1 MLAGCVDTTTAP
13 WGVNLGDYQAPAR
26 DLVGVSLYSA
36 EHVIRL
42 GPGGTVSQ
50 AERSNLAAFLTTIA
64 YNRPESVRIVVHGRA
79 TPAQRSALAA
89 ALIADGVGPEH
100 ILWARDGDL
109 GRPVPRGT
117 LVLAVERAIAIAPS
131 CPGFMGHPSAPTDN
145 LTEPNFGCSNV
156 YNFAAMVADP
166 HHLYRGASSIYYLGQ
181 RGAADVD
188 RLSRGQGQAFA
199 RSTGTFTTGGEAVAE
214 AAAGNSSEPAFLFG
228 AATSQQGGF
237 EHNAAHRDMSARAS
251 DVPPC
256 F

>member
-1 MLAGCVDTTTAP
+1 MTGSGRRSLPAPSRRCGAMAVGLLALMLAGCVDTTTAP

-50 AERSNLAAFLTTIA
+50 AERSNLATFLTTIA

-89 ALIADGVGPEH
+89 ALTADGVGPEH

-117 LVLAVERAIAIAPS
+117 LVLAAERAIAIAPS

-145 LTEPNFGCSNV
+145 LTEPNLGCSNV
-156 YNFAAMVADP
+156 SNFAAMVADP

-181 RGAADVD
+181 RGAADVTAYRED
-188 RLSRGQGQAFA
+188 KVKRLP
-199 RSTGTFTTGGEAVAE
+199 STGTFTTSSGGGGGG
-214 AAAGNSSEPAFLFG
+214 AG
-228 AATSQQGGF
+228 GGQ
-237 EHNAAHRDMSARAS
+237 
-251 DVPPC
+251 
-256 F
+256 

>member
-1 MLAGCVDTTTAP
+1 ML
-13 WGVNLGDYQAPAR
+13 NLGDYQAPAR
-26 DLVGVSLYSA
+26 DLVGVSIYSA

-50 AERSNLAAFLTTIA
+50 AERNNLAAFLTTIA

-117 LVLAVERAIAIAPS
+117 LVLAVERAIAVAPS

-145 LTEPNFGCSNV
+145 LTEPNFGCSQCLQ
-156 YNFAAMVADP
+156 F
-166 HHLYRGASSIYYLGQ
+166 RGDGRRSASSLS
-181 RGAADVD
+181 RCLEHLLSRPARRRRCD

-199 RSTGTFTTGGEAVAE
+199 VNR
-214 AAAGNSSEPAFLFG
+214 NL
-228 AATSQQGGF
+228 
-237 EHNAAHRDMSARAS
+237 HH
-251 DVPPC
+251 
-256 F
+256 